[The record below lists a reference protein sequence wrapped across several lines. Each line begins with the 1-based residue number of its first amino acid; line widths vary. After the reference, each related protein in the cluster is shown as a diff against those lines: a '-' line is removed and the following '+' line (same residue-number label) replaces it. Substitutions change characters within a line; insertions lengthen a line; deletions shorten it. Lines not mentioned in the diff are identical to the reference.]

1 MNTSNSHRPWEARNA
16 STRTPPVQKQQTLPS
31 ITTLTS
37 TMNAA
42 PAEQPPLNLSMSA
55 VQRDSGA
62 WSMPPSTRKRHPFA
76 FIRFAISANG
86 ISQDNVADS
95 RPGSSAYSTSTNPY
109 LNSSQPS
116 PNRLSGSERPP
127 FTPDTSV
134 TPSPAGP
141 QPSPGF
147 SSSQQN
153 TTLPSINQ
161 SFDASSQKGVG
172 DFQDS
177 RRSSLDVRVH
187 QGMDKLALNGQ
198 SPYGSTNAS
207 QASLV
212 SGLQRER
219 GIQTNGYRGPRS
231 SGGSLSSPLGSRAA
245 ETRSGFT
252 AGRIAPPIAE
262 NPRSEIYNAEAP
274 TAGQAYAFPDPEG
287 PAPPPPPA
295 TYSRR
300 NSFADSFTSSLY
312 TNDSRLPPGQHGRV
326 SFPCAGI
333 VLTSG

>member
-1 MNTSNSHRPWEARNA
+1 
-16 STRTPPVQKQQTLPS
+16 
-31 ITTLTS
+31 
-37 TMNAA
+37 
-42 PAEQPPLNLSMSA
+42 MS
-55 VQRDSGA
+55 
-62 WSMPPSTRKRHPFA
+62 
-76 FIRFAISANG
+76 
-86 ISQDNVADS
+86 
-95 RPGSSAYSTSTNPY
+95 Y

-116 PNRLSGSERPP
+116 PSRLSGSERAP

-134 TPSPAGP
+134 TPSSAGP

-147 SSSQQN
+147 SGSQQN

-161 SFDASSQKGVG
+161 NFEASSQKGAA
-172 DFQDS
+172 DFHDS

-187 QGMDKLALNGQ
+187 QGMDKLALSAQ

-231 SGGSLSSPLGSRAA
+231 SGGSLSSPLGSRVG
-245 ETRSGFT
+245 ESRSGFT

-274 TAGQAYAFPDPEG
+274 TAGQAYAFPDPEA
-287 PAPPPPPA
+287 PAPVPA
-295 TYSRR
+295 PTSTYSRR
-300 NSFADSFTSSLY
+300 NSFADSFSSSIY

-326 SFPCAGI
+326 SSPRTTR
-333 VLTSG
+333 VLTTSQNFQDHCITTHYNINR

>member
-1 MNTSNSHRPWEARNA
+1 
-16 STRTPPVQKQQTLPS
+16 
-31 ITTLTS
+31 
-37 TMNAA
+37 
-42 PAEQPPLNLSMSA
+42 MSE
-55 VQRDSGA
+55 
-62 WSMPPSTRKRHPFA
+62 
-76 FIRFAISANG
+76 I
-86 ISQDNVADS
+86 
-95 RPGSSAYSTSTNPY
+95 GSSAYSASTMPY

-116 PNRLSGSERPP
+116 PNRLSGSDRAP

-134 TPSPAGP
+134 TPSSAGP

-147 SSSQQN
+147 SSAQQT

-161 SFDASSQKGVG
+161 NFEASSQKGGG
-172 DFQDS
+172 DYQDS

-187 QGMDKLALNGQ
+187 QGMDKLALNNAQ

-231 SGGSLSSPLGSRAA
+231 SGSMSSPLSSRAG

-262 NPRSEIYNAEAP
+262 NPRSDIYNAEAP
-274 TAGQAYAFPDPEG
+274 TAGQAYAFPDPEAPNR
-287 PAPPPPPA
+287 PAPRAPS

-300 NSFADSFTSSLY
+300 NSFADSFSSSIY
-312 TNDSRLPPGQHGRV
+312 TNDSRLPPGQHGKSV
-326 SFPCAGI
+326 SP
-333 VLTSG
+333 